1 MVEHTHTFVVAR
13 GKRNSNIELLRFVL
27 MFTICI
33 LHLLVHG
40 VGIKESGASVGNVDL
55 LLCALSLPAVNCFML
70 ISGYYGIRFSV
81 NKALTLILQAFIIF
95 VFCSIVKIC
104 LLGGVKW
111 TSLVQHLFPIANK
124 NWWFLT
130 EYFCIM
136 LLSPLINKGIE
147 RIDRKTFTV
156 ILLYLLFINSFGLY
170 MVRASLGSN
179 LLSMLIVYLLGRY
192 MSLYKIEFGRSKAAF
207 FGVLATALLALLV
220 CGSYYAG
227 YGKVSWLL
235 FSYNNPLI
243 LLQAVCSFCW
253 VKSLKERHY
262 RPFQFLGKH
271 AFSVYLITEALG
283 IGFLYPLWA
292 SWYEMNPLYAVGGI
306 LAAMALCIFIDCLQD
321 KLNEGIRVR
330 LFAKYPALNF

>member
-1 MVEHTHTFVVAR
+1 MVKHLFISMPSAS
-13 GKRNSNIELLRFVL
+13 KRNSNIELLRFVL
-27 MFTICI
+27 MFAICL

-40 VGIKESGASVGNVDL
+40 KGIKAPGASVDGVDL
-55 LLCALSLPAVNCFML
+55 LLCVLSLPAVNCFML

-81 NKALTLILQAFIIF
+81 NKALTLVLQAFILF
-95 VFCSIVKIC
+95 AFCFIVNNC

-111 TSLVQHLFPIANK
+111 TSLLQHLFPIANK

-192 MSLYKIEFGRSKAAF
+192 MSLYKIEFGRCKAAF
-207 FGVLATALLALLV
+207 FGVFATALLALLV

-243 LLQAVCSFCW
+243 LLQAVCLFCW

-271 AFSVYLITEALG
+271 AFSVYLITEAIG
-283 IGFLYPLWA
+283 MGFLYPLWA
-292 SWYEMNPLYAVGGI
+292 SWYALNPLYAVGGI
-306 LAAMALCIFIDCLQD
+306 LAAMALCVLVDCLQEE
-321 KLNEGIRVR
+321 LNQGIRTR